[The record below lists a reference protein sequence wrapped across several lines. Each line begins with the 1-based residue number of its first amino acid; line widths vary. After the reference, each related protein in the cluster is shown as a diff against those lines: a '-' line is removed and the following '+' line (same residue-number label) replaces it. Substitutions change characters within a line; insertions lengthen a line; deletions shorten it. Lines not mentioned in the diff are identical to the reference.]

1 MFERLTRGQRQ
12 EEGPETSG
20 NQSTPNRRST
30 EGSVWAIGFAALF
43 SLLLLGAV
51 PVALW
56 GLKKADVYP
65 AEIALAIVLIAAAA
79 TLIIVVAMLS
89 VVFNRLQIS
98 DSDEAMGLPSGSI
111 RSIIALLLIVLF
123 FISAIYLY
131 SSVAQ
136 GPTPGPT
143 RSLNGITAAQLA
155 TLPVGEID
163 RVETRIV
170 NNATVYDVILTGRL
184 PDNQRAGDIAAQ
196 LITILATLVTAV
208 AAFYFGANSV
218 KSAATTTAAWVAT
231 GGPPKMAKEKLA
243 KEKLAKEAEEKLA
256 KEAEEKLAKEAE
268 ESGPTAGS

>member
-1 MFERLTRGQRQ
+1 MLERLTRGQRQ
-12 EEGPETSG
+12 EEGPEESG
-20 NQSTPNRRST
+20 NQRTPNRPST
-30 EGSVWAIGFAALF
+30 EGSVTAIGFAALF

-56 GLKKADVYP
+56 GLKKAGVYP

-79 TLIIVVAMLS
+79 ALIIVVSMLS

-163 RVETRIV
+163 RVATRTV
-170 NNATVYDVILTGRL
+170 NNAVVYDVILTGRL
-184 PDNQRAGDIAAQ
+184 PDNQRADDIAAQ
-196 LITILATLVTAV
+196 LITIVATLVTAV

-218 KSAATTTAAWVAT
+218 KTAATTTAAWVAT
-231 GGPPKMAKEKLA
+231 GGPPSMV
-243 KEKLAKEAEEKLA
+243 KEKLAKEAEEKKA
-256 KEAEEKLAKEAE
+256 NEAEEKKANEAE
-268 ESGPTAGS
+268 EKKANEAEA